1 MSFILPCLL
10 FDDDNYSVFG
20 YGYEHRRH
28 SRRQSRSLMRG
39 WHKTCFLAA
48 RMLHISFILPPA
60 SVVTLGLT
68 TPVQILAS
76 ECFLSAVLKDPSHS
90 DHRQCSHAHTL
101 PRSYNQAADMR
112 SQIWPQHD
120 VMARVTV
127 CSYSIMCLVLW
138 KAKSW
143 KFKYEW
149 YLWFLGKSFYEL
161 KLP

>member
-10 FDDDNYSVFG
+10 FGNDNYSVFG

-28 SRRQSRSLMRG
+28 SRRQSRSLMWG

-60 SVVTLGLT
+60 SAPVVTPGLT

-76 ECFLSAVLKDPSHS
+76 ECFLSAALKDPSHS

-120 VMARVTV
+120 VMVREGLFIFNHASGVFW
-127 CSYSIMCLVLW
+127 CLKNITDSSNVVLR
-138 KAKSW
+138 
-143 KFKYEW
+143 
-149 YLWFLGKSFYEL
+149 
-161 KLP
+161 